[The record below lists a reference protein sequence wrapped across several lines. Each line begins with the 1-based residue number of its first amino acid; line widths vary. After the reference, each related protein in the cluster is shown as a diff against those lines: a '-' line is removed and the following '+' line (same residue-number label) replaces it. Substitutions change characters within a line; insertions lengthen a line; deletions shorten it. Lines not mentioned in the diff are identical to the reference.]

1 MRISTSV
8 VTVPNNPNAPS
19 GPSSSG
25 PLALAEPA
33 VDEDLPPGSACG
45 EYIIERK
52 IGEGGMGAV
61 YGARHPLIGKR
72 AAIKVIKRDLSAS
85 PEAVD
90 RFVREAQAVNT
101 IGHPNIVDVF
111 GFGTLSDGRSFF
123 VMEWLEGEALRA
135 RMTRPL
141 AFAQALEVLE
151 SIAVALRAA
160 HEAGVVHRDL
170 KPDNVYLARAKG
182 APAPRVKLL
191 DFGLAKLSGPTGEAR
206 VDHTR
211 TGIVMGTPLYLS
223 PEQAKGIKIDF
234 ATDIYSLGVI
244 AYEMAAGTVPF
255 TADSA
260 VEIMAAHISMRPQP
274 LHERAPW
281 IPPAYDSLVM
291 RMLDKDPRGR
301 PPIKEVEDQ
310 LSMMRSEPAIANA
323 APIPGGGGAQWTPS
337 PSLASSPAR
346 TPAAGI
352 SAPAMTQAGGTR
364 KRRGMVIGIVA
375 GVVIVGG
382 AVAVLAFGGGSK
394 PADKPKTE
402 VVATEPVKPEPVKP
416 EPVKPEPVKPEP
428 VTTAPVPEP
437 AKPEPVKPEPVK
449 PEPEKHVAAKPG
461 TLAITIAGAQKGNV
475 LVDGKRVGSNVATI
489 SVELAPGDHRVRIE
503 APGHRPVQK
512 TVRVEAGANQ
522 PLSVQLGA
530 KSIDTIHDPFAE

>member
-1 MRISTSV
+1 MRITTST
-8 VTVPNNPNAPS
+8 VTVPN
-19 GPSSSG
+19 GQGG
-25 PLALAEPA
+25 PLALAEPV
-33 VDEDLPPGSACG
+33 VDEDLPSGSACG
-45 EYIIERK
+45 EYIVERK

-72 AAIKVIKRDLSAS
+72 AAIKVIKRDLSVN

-111 GFGTLSDGRSFF
+111 GFGRLPDGRSFF

-170 KPDNVYLARAKG
+170 KPDNVYLARSKG

-191 DFGLAKLSGPTGEAR
+191 DFGLAKLSGPTGDGR

-234 ATDIYSLGVI
+234 ATDVYSLGVI
-244 AYEMAAGTVPF
+244 AYEMAAGAVPF

-260 VEIMAAHISMRPQP
+260 VEIMAAHISARPVP

-281 IPPAYDSLVM
+281 VPQMFDRLVM
-291 RMLDKDPRGR
+291 RMLDKDPQAR
-301 PPIKEVEDQ
+301 PPIREVEEQ
-310 LSMMRSEPAIANA
+310 LAMMRAQPEIANA
-323 APIPGGGGAQWTPS
+323 APVAGGVAAQWTPS
-337 PSLASSPAR
+337 PSLAAVP
-346 TPAAGI
+346 PV
-352 SAPAMTQAGGTR
+352 TQIGATR
-364 KRRGMVIGIVA
+364 KRRGVVIGIVA
-375 GVVIVGG
+375 AVVIAGG
-382 AVAVLAFGGGSK
+382 AMAVLALGGGS
-394 PADKPKTE
+394 DKPKQE
-402 VVATEPVKPEPVKP
+402 VAAIAPAPAPVPVKPEPVKP
-416 EPVKPEPVKPEP
+416 EPAKPEPVAPEPVKPEP
-428 VTTAPVPEP
+428 VATVPPEP
-437 AKPEPVKPEPVK
+437 AKPEPAKPEPA
-449 PEPEKHVAAKPG
+449 KHLAAKPG

-489 SVELAPGDHRVRIE
+489 SIELAPGEHRVRVE
-503 APGHRPVQK
+503 APGHRPVQHV
-512 TVRVEAGANQ
+512 VRVEAGANQ
-522 PLSVQLGA
+522 PMSIQLGA